1 MNSAYKL
8 RSGGSRP
15 LAQREPT
22 MHQTHRVVIAAGL
35 MIGVCAGC
43 ASQNWRVTRTDP
55 ETTVDVDYRFDDD
68 DARRIYRGMVN
79 DCLSKPWIDV
89 FMRENGG
96 RRPVVIVGTIRNA
109 TGDYIETKLI
119 TKRVEEELINS
130 QRVRVVA
137 DRDQRG
143 EVRDERLAQQ
153 DWSDPATVK
162 RMGKELGAD
171 FMMLGQ
177 ITDSVERSRDQ
188 RTIVNYYQVNLEL
201 VNIETNEKVWIQT
214 EEIKKVARR

>member
-1 MNSAYKL
+1 MNQTTRL
-8 RSGGSRP
+8 L
-15 LAQREPT
+15 LAFALV
-22 MHQTHRVVIAAGL
+22 MLAG
-35 MIGVCAGC
+35 AGC

-55 ETTVDVDYRFDDD
+55 ETTVDLDYRFDDD

-79 DCLSKPWIDV
+79 DCLSKPWIDT
-89 FMRENGG
+89 FMRENAG
-96 RRPVVIVGTIRNA
+96 RRPVVIVGTVRNA

-130 QRVRVVA
+130 QRVRLVA

-143 EVRDERLAQQ
+143 EIRDERLQQ
-153 DWSDPATVK
+153 KDWSDPETVK

-171 FMMLGQ
+171 FMMVGQ
-177 ITDSVERSRDQ
+177 ITDSVERSQDG
-188 RTIVNYYQVNLEL
+188 RTIVNYYQANLEL
-201 VNIETNEKVWIQT
+201 INIETNEKVWVQT